1 MRSLTLRRTA
11 LVAVVPLALGTLA
24 ACGGNDSSSTAA
36 DPAAPSS
43 TSSSAAT
50 AGDTTPGSK
59 VGGAEFLKLAQAAAG
74 KLTTVKVSMTGDV
87 SGSQYSMN
95 GAMDITGAKP
105 AMTMKMTM
113 GAGMTGDM
121 RLVDGI
127 MYMNLG
133 SASQNKFVKFDLSD
147 PNNPLGQVSSS
158 LDQLDPSKMM
168 SDMSPEMFKGVTFLG
183 SDSTGRHYRATLV
196 TAKAPQVKGLPAS
209 ATANLPKTMQY
220 DTWFD
225 DQGRF
230 SKFVVAVPNFMRMSA
245 TYTDYGAP
253 VDISA
258 PPSADIIEMPGMTGN
273 G

>member
-11 LVAVVPLALGTLA
+11 LAAVVPLALGTLA

-36 DPAAPSS
+36 DAAAPSS

-74 KLTTVKVSMTGDV
+74 KLTTVKVNMTGDV
-87 SGSQYSMN
+87 SGSQYSMS

-105 AMTMKMTM
+105 AMAMKMTM

-133 SASQNKFVKFDLSD
+133 SA
-147 PNNPLGQVSSS
+147 
-158 LDQLDPSKMM
+158 
-168 SDMSPEMFKGVTFLG
+168 
-183 SDSTGRHYRATLV
+183 
-196 TAKAPQVKGLPAS
+196 
-209 ATANLPKTMQY
+209 
-220 DTWFD
+220 
-225 DQGRF
+225 
-230 SKFVVAVPNFMRMSA
+230 
-245 TYTDYGAP
+245 
-253 VDISA
+253 
-258 PPSADIIEMPGMTGN
+258 
-273 G
+273 